1 MNVGIIVTPNIKGQ
15 IVIPKKIRDDLNIS
29 AGQLF
34 NVIVSNGG
42 IHMYPINEVVTEE
55 EKSNKKEVF
64 LEILKS
70 TQGAWAGD
78 DWPKTE
84 RRRRRIEL
92 KASRE
97 RKRAW

>member
-1 MNVGIIVTPNIKGQ
+1 MNIGTIVTPNIKGQ

-42 IHMYPINEVVTEE
+42 IHMYPVNEVVTQEE
-55 EKSNKKEVF
+55 TDNKRAA
-64 LEILKS
+64 LLQILKN
-70 TQGAWAGD
+70 TRGILKGKPYYKNEKAMR
-78 DWPKTE
+78 KL
-84 RRRRRIEL
+84 EL
-92 KASRE
+92 EEARE